1 MEAILKFFSNSAS
14 VFILILLIAVIV
26 QAALLFKLSS
36 QVRQVKNRWRDLL
49 LGVDGENVERMVYDV
64 MKKSVALEEEV
75 IHLKDR
81 LSQLETKMKS
91 SKRYAGLTRFDAFA
105 DVGGSQSFSMA
116 VYDEEG
122 NGVVITS
129 QVGRD
134 SCRVFGKPL
143 HNGKSEVNLTVEEER
158 AIEAAVASRPRP
170 RIGT

>member
-14 VFILILLIAVIV
+14 IFILILLIAVIV

>member
-1 MEAILKFFSNSAS
+1 MEAILKFFSNSAA
-14 VFILILLIAVIV
+14 VFLLILIIAVVV
-26 QAALLFKLSS
+26 QSAILFKLSS
-36 QVRQVKNRWRDLL
+36 QLRQVKNRWRDLL
-49 LGVDGENVERMVYDV
+49 AGVDGENLERMVYDV
-64 MKKSVALEEEV
+64 MKQSVSLEEEIV
-75 IHLKDR
+75 HLKDR
-81 LSQLETKMKS
+81 TSQLEGKMKS
-91 SKRYAGLTRFDAFA
+91 SKRYAGLTRFDAFE

-122 NGVVITS
+122 NGIVITS